1 LAVGEDSR
9 IVALHARLDE
19 RRARLIIDAL
29 LRSVLAKDKV
39 EGERAVLAHHQLPL
53 CRVHLQAQA
62 LLLELLLGDH
72 GTHAH
77 GDLDVVV
84 GAFILG
90 WHGRRTKATGKRT
103 LTSASPSRAAFAPF
117 DDFPR
122 RDGTRSR
129 FAFLEKMSVT
139 LVCSLKRWRKTP

>member
-1 LAVGEDSR
+1 MAVGEDSR

-39 EGERAVLAHHQLPL
+39 EGECAVLAHHQLPL
-53 CRVHLQAQA
+53 RRVHLQAQA

-84 GAFILG
+84 GALILG
-90 WHGRRTKATGKRT
+90 WHGRRTKAVVPQGGGART
-103 LTSASPSRAAFAPF
+103 RGGPLSRRAVSQRIAVKAP
-117 DDFPR
+117 
-122 RDGTRSR
+122 
-129 FAFLEKMSVT
+129 
-139 LVCSLKRWRKTP
+139 